1 MPVIFETDKY
11 VVVGHEQPHHDRN
24 NGGHAKV
31 SPKKK
36 YSDRTKMPMD
46 LYVGLMQLVTITG
59 EAITNVMRSKGVDVV
74 RINYQ
79 DNGNWSYFPDMKKEP
94 HIHIH
99 LYVRSNNEV
108 HPITDKRFKSFPNA
122 LYFPY
127 RGDVPEYYESFQPYS
142 KEDCVDFR
150 IEIKRLLET
159 QKYKEVKER
168 FCNKLL

>member
-1 MPVIFETDKY
+1 
-11 VVVGHEQPHHDRN
+11 
-24 NGGHAKV
+24 
-31 SPKKK
+31 
-36 YSDRTKMPMD
+36 MPMD

-94 HIHIH
+94 YIHVH

-108 HPITDKRFKSFPNA
+108 HPIADKRFKSFPNA

-150 IEIKRLLET
+150 KEIRNTARSKRSISG
-159 QKYKEVKER
+159 KDKNHPGYS
-168 FCNKLL
+168 